1 MIKYYKRPFSR
12 TLSFSTVA
20 GLLIFIISLV
30 VFCKYILLP
39 CLLTGDWATWVA
51 SGIVSLFM
59 VALWYSYIGMY
70 FYIILYDD
78 KITVRNHFLPFFRI
92 SRNYN
97 DIGSIRF
104 WLPVPGNW
112 SVEAV
117 EIANQ
122 SIYGLSGSII
132 TRDMNKAIKVSEQM
146 ECGGFVVNG
155 ASFFRSFEQPFFL
168 PCFYMNFYFYC

>member
-20 GLLIFIISLV
+20 GLLIFIISL
-30 VFCKYILLP
+30 FLFGKYILLP

-51 SGIVSLFM
+51 SGIVLPLM
-59 VALWYSYIGMY
+59 VAFWYSYIGMY

-78 KITVRNHFLPFFRI
+78 KITVKNHFLPFFRI

-117 EIANQ
+117 EIAKRGKKSGGLFYGILMVDPKDYAEIV
-122 SIYGLSGSII
+122 SILESKG
-132 TRDMNKAIKVSEQM
+132 IKVETYRNLSHKEYL
-146 ECGGFVVNG
+146 EVSKKIRKG
-155 ASFFRSFEQPFFL
+155 L
-168 PCFYMNFYFYC
+168 

>member
-1 MIKYYKRPFSR
+1 MIKYYKRAFSK

-20 GLLIFIISLV
+20 GLLVFIISLV

-117 EIANQ
+117 EIAKRGKKSGGLFYGILMVDPKDYAEIV
-122 SIYGLSGSII
+122 SILESKGVKVETYRNLSHKEYLEVSKKIRKGL
-132 TRDMNKAIKVSEQM
+132 
-146 ECGGFVVNG
+146 
-155 ASFFRSFEQPFFL
+155 
-168 PCFYMNFYFYC
+168 

>member
-1 MIKYYKRPFSR
+1 MIKYYKRPFR
-12 TLSFSTVA
+12 KALSFSAVF
-20 GLLIFIISLV
+20 GLLVFIISLIL
-30 VFCKYILLP
+30 FGKYILLP

-59 VALWYSYIGMY
+59 VALWYSYIGKF
-70 FYIILYDD
+70 FYIILLDD

-92 SRNYN
+92 SRDYN

-117 EIANQ
+117 EIAKRGKKSGGLFYGILMVDPKDYAEQADGAMHNSKPMRTLMCPTGPCK
-122 SIYGLSGSII
+122 SIYCSHRTGRPS
-132 TRDMNKAIKVSEQM
+132 R
-146 ECGGFVVNG
+146 
-155 ASFFRSFEQPFFL
+155 
-168 PCFYMNFYFYC
+168 